1 MIAQCTL
8 RLADFVPKASQL
20 YTRMV
25 VQGGNKASILCKIKT
40 TFQRYLEAFS
50 EYCKTYDETI
60 DRIIMY

>member
-1 MIAQCTL
+1 M
-8 RLADFVPKASQL
+8 PKASQL

-25 VQGGNKASILCKIKT
+25 VQGGNKARILCKIKN
-40 TFQRYLEAFS
+40 TFQRYLETFS